1 MKVTYLTCCGVDVHK
16 PFLVATI
23 IKTTGG
29 SEPSYQKKRFSTF
42 NNSIL
47 EFKQWLLENDCHDVC
62 MESTGKYW
70 VPVFNL
76 LEDEINVTIANPKWV
91 KAVKG
96 NKDDTKDS
104 RWIGDLFR
112 LGLVKGSYI
121 PCKKIRIL
129 REYTRYRYKMIS
141 CRSSEKN
148 RYQNALT
155 VCNVA
160 LDSVVSDIFGKSSTS
175 IIDYLLEQS
184 DNSINHEEIASK
196 LLRRLK
202 SKEDAVIESI
212 EGYQMTEPQ
221 KYRMRLVRAHMD
233 YITAEINDIDSMIES
248 MISSDPDYEN
258 AIQFLMTIPGVK
270 RASAITIISEIGID
284 MSQFCTSKRLC
295 CWAGL
300 VPGSNE
306 SGGKKKSV
314 QITRAGVYLKPALV
328 QCAHAAV
335 KSEKSPYYKKK
346 YESLAKRR
354 GKKRAIVAIARMI
367 LTAIY
372 QMLSTGEAWNPSDLY
387 KIDMPEALVEK
398 QKAKAI
404 KQALKLLER
413 EGLYPPPK
421 EPLAS

>member
-1 MKVTYLTCCGVDVHK
+1 MKVTYQICCGVDVHK
-16 PFLVATI
+16 KFLVATI
-23 IKTTGG
+23 VKTTSGI
-29 SEPSYQKKRFSTF
+29 EPSYQKKRFSTF

-47 EFKQWLLENDCHDVC
+47 EFKQWLLNNDCYDVC

-76 LEDEINVTIANPKWV
+76 LEDEINVVIANPKWV

-96 NKDDTKDS
+96 NKDDAKDS
-104 RWIGDLFR
+104 KWIGDLFR

-121 PCKKIRIL
+121 PCKQIRIL
-129 REYTRYRYKMIS
+129 REYTRYRYKLVS

-184 DNSINHEEIASK
+184 DTSVNHEEIASK
-196 LLRRLK
+196 LLKSLK

-212 EGYQMTEPQ
+212 EGYQMTDAQ
-221 KYRMRLVRAHMD
+221 KYRMRLVRTHMD
-233 YITAEINDIDSMIES
+233 YITAEINDVDSMIEKL
-248 MISSDPDYEN
+248 ISSDPDYQN
-258 AIQFLMTIPGVK
+258 AVQLLCTIPGVK
-270 RASAITIISEIGID
+270 HDSAVTIIFEIGID
-284 MSQFCTSKRLC
+284 MSQFRTSKRLC

-300 VPGSNE
+300 TPGSNE

-314 QITRAGVYLKPALV
+314 RITRAGVYLKPALV

-335 KSEKSPYYKKK
+335 KSDKSPYYKKK
-346 YESLAKRR
+346 YETLVKRR
-354 GKKRAIVAIARMI
+354 GKKRAMIAIARMI
-367 LTAIY
+367 LTAVY
-372 QMLSTGEAWNPSDLY
+372 QMLSAGEAWNPSDLY
-387 KIDMPEALVEK
+387 KIDMPQALVEK

-404 KQALKLLER
+404 KQAKKLLLR
-413 EGLYPPPK
+413 EGIISESQLV
-421 EPLAS
+421 S

>member
-1 MKVTYLTCCGVDVHK
+1 MKVTYQTCCGVDVHK
-16 PFLVATI
+16 SFLVATI
-23 IKTTGG
+23 VKTTGG
-29 SEPSYQKKRFSTF
+29 IEPSYQKKRFSTF

-47 EFKQWLLENDCHDVC
+47 EFKQWLLDNDCHDVC

-76 LEDEINVTIANPKWV
+76 LEDDINVVIANPKWV

-104 RWIGDLFR
+104 KWIGDLFR
-112 LGLVKGSYI
+112 LGLVRGSYV

-129 REYTRYRYKMIS
+129 REYTRYRYKLIS

-175 IIDYLLEQS
+175 IIDYLFEQS
-184 DNSINHEEIASK
+184 GTSINHEEIASK
-196 LLRRLK
+196 LLRSLK
-202 SKEDAVIESI
+202 SKEDAVIESV
-212 EGYQMTEPQ
+212 EGYQMTDAQ

-233 YITAEINDIDSMIES
+233 YITAEIG
-248 MISSDPDYEN
+248 
-258 AIQFLMTIPGVK
+258 T
-270 RASAITIISEIGID
+270 D
-284 MSQFCTSKRLC
+284 MSQFSSSKRLC

-300 VPGSNE
+300 TPGSNE
-306 SGGKKKSV
+306 SAGKKKSV
-314 QITRAGVYLKPALV
+314 RITRAGVYLKPALV

-335 KSEKSPYYKKK
+335 KSDKSPYYKKK
-346 YESLAKRR
+346 YDSLVKRR
-354 GKKRAIVAIARMI
+354 GKKRAIIAIARMI

-372 QMLSTGEAWNPSDLY
+372 QMMSTGEQWNPSDLY
-387 KIDMPEALVEK
+387 KIDMPVALVEK

-404 KQALKLLER
+404 KQAKKLLQR
-413 EGLYPPPK
+413 EGLLPPD

>member
-1 MKVTYLTCCGVDVHK
+1 MKVTYQTCCGVDVHK
-16 PFLVATI
+16 SFLVATI
-23 IKTTGG
+23 IKTSGG
-29 SEPSYQKKRFSTF
+29 IEPDYQKKRFSTF

-47 EFKQWLLENDCHDVC
+47 EFKRWLLNNDCRYVC

-76 LEDEINVTIANPKWV
+76 LEDEIHVTIANPKWV

-104 RWIGDLFR
+104 KWIGDLFR

-121 PCKKIRIL
+121 PCKKIRVL
-129 REYTRYRYKMIS
+129 REFTRYRYKLVS

-155 VCNVA
+155 VCNIA

-175 IIDYLLEQS
+175 IVDYLLEQS
-184 DNSINHEEIASK
+184 GNSIDHEEIASK
-196 LLRRLK
+196 LLRSLK

-212 EGYQMTEPQ
+212 EGYQMTDSQ
-221 KYRMRLVRAHMD
+221 KYRIRLVRAHMD
-233 YITAEINDIDSMIES
+233 YITAEINDVDSMIES

-258 AIQFLMTIPGVK
+258 AIQFLSTIPGVK
-270 RASAITIISEIGID
+270 RDSAITIISEIGID
-284 MSQFCTSKRLC
+284 MSQSCTSKRLC

-314 QITRAGVYLKPALV
+314 RITRAGVYLKPALV

-335 KSEKSPYYKKK
+335 KSDQSPYYKKK
-346 YESLAKRR
+346 YESLMKRR

-367 LTAIY
+367 LTAIF

-404 KQALKLLER
+404 KQAMKLLER
-413 EGLYPPPK
+413 EGLYPPPQ
-421 EPLAS
+421 EPVAS